1 MIFAMSKAVLPSL
14 FNDVGSFHYKLTA
27 VKRLM
32 YSTNSA

>member
-14 FNDVGSFHYKLTA
+14 FNDVGSHYKLTA